1 MIYCIF
7 SPFFDPR
14 SPKKHRNNKTKETQT
29 IHAQSLLSNESCN
42 LRYVDY
48 HDQEI
53 IVRSY
58 YYTQSDFF
66 LNVHTCISEK
76 R

>member
-7 SPFFDPR
+7 SPFLDPR

-29 IHAQSLLSNESCN
+29 IHAQSLLGNESCN

-66 LNVHTCISEK
+66 
-76 R
+76 